1 MGYWRREPKELI
13 PSRAS
18 NSVMASST
26 GTSHSQNWHETAW
39 FTLPEVFHKTQ
50 RQQKLIGVEHIMSAA
65 AMENEV
71 GTINR
76 TLRIVLTHRQKE
88 HFDHATKS
96 VSRKLRETVFHQAH
110 QPADLDPL
118 PSKNSTDTVLA
129 GTYHSFDKRVGL
141 FGR

>member
-1 MGYWRREPKELI
+1 MGCWRREPKELI
-13 PSRAS
+13 PSRAW

-76 TLRIVLTHRQKE
+76 TLRTFITHRQIE
-88 HFDHATKS
+88 HFDHASKS
-96 VSRKLRETVFHQAH
+96 VSRKQCKIVFHQDH
-110 QPADLDPL
+110 QLAALYFLTPK
-118 PSKNSTDTVLA
+118 SCTDTVLT
-129 GTYHSFDKRVGL
+129 GIDHRVNKTIGL